1 MSAPWVKWSWLLL
14 VAVVVAHS
22 LSYHW
27 RALPTTA
34 EGYWARGRA
43 DYINQDFESAI
54 DNLTKSIA
62 RNPRDADAYI
72 YRGEAYAKL
81 HEFAKAIPDIE
92 KALQL
97 RPDYAKSH
105 AASADVKAALWDAK
119 GAFVGYSRA
128 LELDPEYTR
137 CYLERGMLSYDAE
150 RWRDAE
156 ADFRKSAGLRV
167 GANEATSQLFIF
179 LARARAGDVAEA
191 SDELLKVL
199 PVAEAPGDQFSVAV
213 RFLTGRIAEPDY
225 LAGLAKPDDE
235 DDDVDRVKAEGF
247 FLAGGRRLAFGDRAV
262 GLAMMRNALAI
273 ESDSSY
279 ARDRARVELETALV
293 GLHPKWIDG
302 ENAGLAIDAVTP
314 GGPAEAAGIRPGW
327 VLETIGGAI
336 ASQESFVEFLA
347 SAEPG
352 STVELQLKTAEG
364 KRVTI
369 PVTLTPG
376 SSAPTR

>member
-1 MSAPWVKWSWLLL
+1 LVRSPWIKWSWLLV

-27 RALPTTA
+27 RVLPTSA
-34 EGYWARGRA
+34 QGYWARGRA
-43 DYINQDFESAI
+43 DFISGDFESAV

-62 RNPRDADAYI
+62 KDPTDADAYI

-105 AASADVKAALWDAK
+105 AASADVKVALWDSK
-119 GAFVGYSRA
+119 GAFEGYSRA
-128 LELDPEYTR
+128 LELDPEYAR

-156 ADFRKSAGLRV
+156 ADFRQSARLRV
-167 GANEATSQLFIF
+167 GANEATSQLFVW
-179 LARARAGDVAEA
+179 LARARAGDAAGA
-191 SDELLKVL
+191 SDELWGVL

-213 RFLTGRIAEPDY
+213 RFLSGRIAEPDY
-225 LAGLAKPDDE
+225 LAGLAKLE
-235 DDDVDRVKAEGF
+235 DDDVDRLKAEGF
-247 FLAGGRRLAFGDRAV
+247 FLAGGRRLAIGDRAV

-302 ENAGLAIDAVTP
+302 GNAGLAIDAVTP

-327 VLETIGGAI
+327 VLETIDGTV

-352 STVELQLKTAEG
+352 STAELQLGTAEG
-364 KRVTI
+364 KRVTV
-369 PVTLTPG
+369 PLTLTPG